1 VYFFLRSP
9 LRPLYFTAM
18 CNVDIEE
25 ILFREVVLA
34 MRKTFVAFL
43 FVALTVVF
51 ASVAFAADKPVIED
65 PLIVTTCGQSPG
77 AVMVKMSSMQ
87 AGFKAEHNN
96 NLTAADIKGKGYK
109 TLIVTSGTSMKG
121 MGAAGTNVD
130 KEIARVQE
138 LMEAAKAEGMLV
150 IGAHVEGMA
159 RRTDQSDQASIDAV
173 LSKADAVLA
182 TVDSDSDGY
191 FTKYAEEHNIPIIK
205 VKDALGIGQGLKN

>member
-1 VYFFLRSP
+1 
-9 LRPLYFTAM
+9 
-18 CNVDIEE
+18 
-25 ILFREVVLA
+25 

-51 ASVAFAADKPVIED
+51 ASIAFAADKPVIED

-130 KEIARVQE
+130 KEIA
-138 LMEAAKAEGMLV
+138 
-150 IGAHVEGMA
+150 GAHVEGMA

-173 LSKADAVLA
+173 LSNADVVLA

-191 FTKYAEEHNIPIIK
+191 FTKYAEEHSIPIIK